1 MDELDLRATGAF
13 GDGKA
18 THSKC
23 LGRRQTSQ
31 FDSLDLALP
40 VRRGIRA
47 LGFSS
52 MTPIQKEAIPAILE
66 GGDVCIVSKTG
77 SGKTAAYGIP
87 LVNVLLSH
95 KQTVGVRGVVIAPT
109 RELCLQ
115 IATVL
120 RKLAKYTEPALR
132 ICLLVGGE
140 ALDDQFSA
148 LAANPDVIVCTPG
161 RFLHHAKLVD
171 NFASL
176 FKAVEYV
183 CFDECDR
190 MFEMGFLQQ
199 VGEILALFPS
209 NRTSGRM
216 IEATQARTFLGY
228 QIILVTATLSESL
241 AHFSSARL
249 QNPVVLHVER
259 EHTLPRELTTQ
270 FLYCPTGHK
279 EAALLYLCR
288 DLFPRGWK
296 VLIFVATKHH
306 CEYLGAIFRA
316 NEITCSELYG
326 SLDQRQREA
335 AVSALTAGRTNILI
349 STDVAARGIDL
360 PGLDCVVN
368 YHFPCSGKV
377 FVHRAGRSARAQR
390 YGLCISLVEGD
401 ELPYCLD
408 IMLHIG
414 VAFHSCTLDDPG
426 LASFVERSN
435 ELNKSLMT
443 MECLVGRHATESVMQ
458 GLTSLLPST
467 LLDMI
472 QSDILK
478 RHSLHGV
485 EIQTTIKVAKNAMK
499 QVKSMRP
506 NASASSAARARNLIA
521 NNLIHECPICIF
533 SRIGSTDLATI
544 RQQAES
550 EHAMQHLASVL
561 NSYRVATKQLEARV
575 VESGG
580 DAASTAML
588 KMRRLIEKKRM
599 EKGLVQEELKKNQE
613 EAINSMSSTPKT
625 RYYMTRA
632 DLDAYTEAGR
642 AALKTREQH
651 QGVCL
656 RGVSMAEDKGA
667 FLSAQTPVKEGTTP
681 KLGTLESL
689 ITDFLPDDKDSLATI
704 LRKRHYEK
712 RWNAHRGRYENVEL
726 KQMSPTISEER
737 PQKKYSS
744 ADRKT
749 FNDSTGQWISQGKV
763 KDSYKRWKIKTNM
776 SIASGGTQEIITDQR
791 AKEILTGQGLGRKRR
806 AVVCS
811 AQARGHLPRKT
822 EASKLDTTIE
832 QTLRSKEEVVRL
844 RTDKKIKQRKE
855 HKRGADHGRGR
866 RDFGPARMRGKRV
879 GRK

>member
-1 MDELDLRATGAF
+1 MEDLDYRAVGAF
-13 GDGKA
+13 EDGRPTRPK
-18 THSKC
+18 S
-23 LGRRQTSQ
+23 LGKRSASQ
-31 FDSLDLALP
+31 FDSLDLAPP

-87 LVNVLLSH
+87 LINILLSH

-120 RKLAKYTEPALR
+120 RKLAKYTDPALR

-148 LAANPDVIVCTPG
+148 LAANPDIIVCTPG

-176 FKAVEYV
+176 FRTVEYV

-199 VGEILALFPS
+199 VGEILALLPS
-209 NRTSGRM
+209 NRTAGRT
-216 IEATQARTFLGY
+216 IEATHSRSFLGY

-249 QNPVVLHVER
+249 QNPVIVHVER

-288 DLFPRGWK
+288 DLFPRDWK

-306 CEYLGAIFRA
+306 CDFLGSIFRA
-316 NEITCSELYG
+316 NEIKCSELYG
-326 SLDQRQREA
+326 SLDQKQREA
-335 AVSALTAGRTNILI
+335 AVASLTAGRTNILI

-390 YGLCISLVEGD
+390 YGLCISLIEGD

-414 VAFHSCTLDDPG
+414 VSFHSCTIDDPG
-426 LASFVERSN
+426 LLSFVEKSK
-435 ELNKSLMT
+435 ELSKSLMT

-472 QSDILK
+472 QSDIIK
-478 RHSLHGV
+478 RHNLHGV
-485 EIQTTIKVAKNAMK
+485 EIQSSVKVATNAMK
-499 QVKSMRP
+499 QVRSMRP
-506 NASASSAARARNLIA
+506 DASSSSAARARNIIA
-521 NNLIHECPICIF
+521 NNLIHEYPICIF
-533 SRIGSTDLATI
+533 SRIGSADLSVI
-544 RQQAES
+544 RQHAES
-550 EHAMQHLASVL
+550 EHAMQYLASVL
-561 NSYRVATKQLEARV
+561 NSYRVATTQLEARV

-599 EKGLVQEELKKNQE
+599 EKSLVQEELKKNQE
-613 EAINSMSSTPKT
+613 EIVGASSAPKT
-625 RYYMTRA
+625 RYFMTRT
-632 DLDAYTEAGR
+632 DLDAYTEVGK
-642 AALKTREQH
+642 AALRTREQ
-651 QGVCL
+651 QNSFCVREMGAV
-656 RGVSMAEDKGA
+656 EDKGK
-667 FLSAQTPVKEGTTP
+667 FLSAQTLTNEGAIAKP
-681 KLGTLESL
+681 GKLESL
-689 ITDFLPDDKDSLATI
+689 ITDFLPDDKDALNTI
-704 LRKRHYEK
+704 LRKRHYER
-712 RWNAHRGRYENVEL
+712 RWDARRGRYENVEL
-726 KQMSPTISEER
+726 KQFAPTISDEHLQKRYPSAER
-737 PQKKYSS
+737 K
-744 ADRKT
+744 A
-749 FNDSTGQWISQGKV
+749 FNDSTGQWVSQEKV
-763 KDSYKRWKIKTNM
+763 KDSYKRWKIKMNM
-776 SIASGGTQEIITDQR
+776 RIASGGTQETITDKR
-791 AKEILTGQGLGRKRR
+791 AKELLMGQGLGRKRGAIIR
-806 AVVCS
+806 S
-811 AQARGHLPRKT
+811 AQARGHLPIKT
-822 EASKLDTTIE
+822 EPSKVNAAIE
-832 QTLRSKEEVVRL
+832 QTLRSKERIVKVRA
-844 RTDKKIKQRKE
+844 DKRIRQQKVRERSEAK
-855 HKRGADHGRGR
+855 GRAR
-866 RDFGPARMRGKRV
+866 PEFRAARMRGKRV